1 MSEQLCIKLTKG
13 NDVLH
18 IPVNDERDV
27 EVGLIALVDNVQ
39 VAAFEDRRVGQ
50 EWTVKLVEMS
60 HHQVAALEE
69 WDGWGQ

>member
-1 MSEQLCIKLTKG
+1 
-13 NDVLH
+13 
-18 IPVNDERDV
+18 
-27 EVGLIALVDNVQ
+27 VQ